1 MPSDSPKR
9 QPSPPS
15 NTKKDPDDWTSGD
28 DPMTGAQASYLKTLS
43 EEAHHRDVRL
53 TPTCPE
59 ERRQERQNYHSGGS
73 AEACSVSAVPI
84 DHHLPASRKG
94 GDGSRV
100 ASPGNSMGCGRI
112 DTKALI
118 NG

>member
-73 AEACSVSAVPI
+73 AEAVFQRCRLIITCRPRERAAM
-84 DHHLPASRKG
+84 DR
-94 GDGSRV
+94 
-100 ASPGNSMGCGRI
+100 
-112 DTKALI
+112 ALHR
-118 NG
+118 